1 MIKFISILIFAA
13 TLNSCSTTQ
22 CKPED
27 LAAQKKPTNE
37 KITKSIKPENYMK
50 KIKVYKQDGSV
61 QCEDVTGTSLE
72 KMSVELS
79 GLTIHQKEK
88 KHDGLLRAQ
97 MCGNPTGQ
105 CNVFEINETD
115 LIHVEKLGFKIW
127 KND

>member
-1 MIKFISILIFAA
+1 MIKFISILILAA
-13 TLNSCSTTQ
+13 TLSACSTTQ

-27 LAAQKKPTNE
+27 LASQKNTTNE
-37 KITKSIKPENYMK
+37 KLTKSIKPENYMK
-50 KIKVYKQDGSV
+50 KVKVYKPDGSA
-61 QCEDVTGTSLE
+61 QCEDGTGVSLE

-115 LIHVEKLGFKIW
+115 LIHAEKLGFKIW

>member
-1 MIKFISILIFAA
+1 MIKFITALVFLMTFSA
-13 TLNSCSTTQ
+13 CSTTQ

-27 LAAQKKPTNE
+27 LAVQKKTTND
-37 KITKSIKPENYMK
+37 KITKGIKPENYMK
-50 KIKVYKQDGSV
+50 KIKVYKQDGSI
-61 QCEDVTGTSLE
+61 QCEDGTGISLE
-72 KMSVELS
+72 KMSAELS

-115 LIHVEKLGFKIW
+115 LAQAEKLGFKIW